1 METNKTINNAKS
13 LVLAK
18 SEPKISLEQ
27 HIDDCLHICCQLK
40 EALPDITVRYGM
52 EFWKALRTAIILH
65 DTGKSHV
72 EFQKYLLGKNNEWY
86 HQRHE
91 MFSVYFAQN
100 SDSRDILGTI

>member
-1 METNKTINNAKS
+1 M
-13 LVLAK
+13 VLAK

-27 HIDDCLHICCQLK
+27 HIDDCLHICCQLR

-72 EFQKYLLGKNNEWY
+72 EFQKYLLGKNN
-86 HQRHE
+86 
-91 MFSVYFAQN
+91 
-100 SDSRDILGTI
+100 